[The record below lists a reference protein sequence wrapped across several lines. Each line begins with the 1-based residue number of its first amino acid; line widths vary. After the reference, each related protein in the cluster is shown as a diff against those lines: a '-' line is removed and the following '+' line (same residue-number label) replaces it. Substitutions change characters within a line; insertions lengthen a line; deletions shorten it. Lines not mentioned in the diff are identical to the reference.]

1 LAGAPKR
8 RYVVGID
15 VPGRTVTIG
24 SEADLLVDEVRVRQL
39 VWTDRPVSGRV
50 LVQASAHGATM
61 PGDIDPNG
69 VVRWERPQRAV
80 APGQSLAF
88 YDSTDTTVLGG
99 GIVSS

>member
-1 LAGAPKR
+1 
-8 RYVVGID
+8 
-15 VPGRTVTIG
+15 
-24 SEADLLVDEVRVRQL
+24 
-39 VWTDRPVSGRV
+39 
-50 LVQASAHGATM
+50 M